1 MDPVPLIVLAVVLLA
16 AAVLLPFLVRLKRSA
31 RQALEAA
38 RGVEARL
45 EAMRADR
52 NGGASAGGHTPPEK
66 PNRG

>member
-1 MDPVPLIVLAVVLLA
+1 
-16 AAVLLPFLVRLKRSA
+16 VLLPFLVRLKRSA

>member
-52 NGGASAGGHTPPEK
+52 NGGGPDGGRPPPEG
-66 PNRG
+66 PGRG

>member
-1 MDPVPLIVLAVVLLA
+1 MDPVPLIILAVVLLA

-45 EAMRADR
+45 EAMQADR
-52 NGGASAGGHTPPEK
+52 NGGGPADGRPPPEG
-66 PNRG
+66 PVRG